1 MQLDLS
7 LVIVPSWLEAVM
19 AANKL
24 RKEALVDLVA
34 LSRIMSEHDICFYAA
49 INVTLMEKIH
59 TAVSQTFNRH
69 YLTSDNGSLT
79 ITQDNGERPT
89 PQQVRDLNEKIDKNL
104 YGYQRSNLEVIYP
117 TSNSLIS
124 VMAHNADTQSAEGS
138 DDKIEELF
146 LFELFEIREKIL
158 GIRFRRPATD
168 TSYEQQLWS
177 CYDKSLELLHL
188 YASEH
193 DIAKTPMFKEF
204 VTLCRVVPL
213 NM

>member
-1 MQLDLS
+1 
-7 LVIVPSWLEAVM
+7 M

-34 LSRIMSEHDICFYAA
+34 LSRILSEHDICFYAA

-59 TAVSQTFNRH
+59 KAVSETFNRH

-79 ITQDNGERPT
+79 ITQDNGERPR
-89 PQQVRDLNEKIDKNL
+89 PEQVRELNEKIDKNL
-104 YGYQRSNLEVIYP
+104 YGYQRSNLEVVYP
-117 TSNSLIS
+117 TSSSLVS
-124 VMAHNADTQSAEGS
+124 VFPHRADTQDTDEEK
-138 DDKIEELF
+138 DKIDELF

-158 GIRFRRPATD
+158 GIRFKRPSTEL
-168 TSYEQQLWS
+168 SYEQQLWN

-188 YASEH
+188 YATEH
-193 DIAKTPMFKEF
+193 DIAKTPLFKEY
-204 VTLCRVVPL
+204 VNLCRAVPL